1 MRHIDKKIMGEI
13 DSLYENVRQD
23 KHIEN
28 IADVTKRVIAVY
40 GYTCNKYDERNESIR
55 DTDTILTK
63 IQNMS
68 KDNVKVTATIN
79 IFLQDCVTVVTTN
92 AIVNFDTYF
101 YHNNLTKMEGR
112 LIPISIKPV
121 NKTITI
127 SSVDE
132 CTGLIVKLGL
142 PGVVS
147 LLKLMLMIEAV
158 LYSSD
163 NG

>member
-1 MRHIDKKIMGEI
+1 MRHIDKKILAEI
-13 DSLYENVRQD
+13 DSLYDSVRQD

-28 IADVTKRVIAVY
+28 IAEVTKRVATVY
-40 GYTCNKYDERNESIR
+40 NYACSKYDDRNGYDK
-55 DTDTILTK
+55 DTNTILAK
-63 IQNMS
+63 IQNMV

-121 NKTITI
+121 DKTIII

-142 PGVVS
+142 GGMVS

-158 LYSSD
+158 LYSTD